1 MLSDGSDFCVIEK
14 AIKMQFDD
22 VICVAADD
30 YVHKTPVSKQF
41 LLELIALMA
50 WDEQLKSN
58 KQQL

>member
-1 MLSDGSDFCVIEK
+1 
-14 AIKMQFDD
+14 MQFDD

-50 WDEQLKSN
+50 WDERLKSN